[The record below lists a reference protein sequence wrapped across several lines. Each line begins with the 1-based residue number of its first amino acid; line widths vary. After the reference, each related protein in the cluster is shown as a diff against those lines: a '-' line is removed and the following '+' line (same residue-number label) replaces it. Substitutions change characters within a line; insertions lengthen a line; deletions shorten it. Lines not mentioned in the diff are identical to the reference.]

1 MHCANMS
8 YMYHCLRYSY
18 YRQKLLTKEST
29 SKDLF
34 ASKDQSFFSN
44 VIGTSYLLC

>member
-18 YRQKLLTKEST
+18 YQQKLVTLRSV
-29 SKDLF
+29 
-34 ASKDQSFFSN
+34 QG
-44 VIGTSYLLC
+44 VYYM